1 MKKSVRLLSILLAM
15 VLTFS
20 CFSVGTYAA
29 YADYSRPAGYDALDH
44 PYISAY
50 QCSSMILDKVDVMLA
65 EQNLTGDIDAKVV
78 SSFHYD
84 LTSIDKTFDTLIRLF
99 NHDLYK
105 KGKGLLDL
113 GDLEHINI
121 SSIKTAPTRV
131 AVGRTDMEVLI
142 ALFNFLKDN
151 KDLIGKIVDGKWDNG
166 GLVSNFLDV
175 NATVGDVHQKIK
187 DALFNALFEK
197 RIAGGGTVVSTT
209 TSTLDAMVN
218 EFIYTMLVEGDMLPS
233 FEKVLVEAG
242 AMSDYGLAN
251 FSMNTISV
259 YDLFRYAL
267 RAAIEDYGRPMLT
280 ELLLGNDSLLPLIT
294 GLLEI
299 DIEQSYVDET
309 TGETVTMTTE
319 EYIDAIVSDILDLR
333 NGCLSKFISVTDDGI
348 SLTTN
353 FQNLLSQL
361 LDTAKGLLAS
371 SLTSY
376 DTVDT
381 WTEEE
386 MKNLTEPQ
394 VLACL
399 VRTILIGMVDYAD
412 IPKTMPVR
420 HDDGTVTE
428 EPINGYALA
437 TYMMIN
443 VMGDKMPE
451 KDYYGMI
458 ENYKENATDGQ
469 QLNPGQEPVLERDSN
484 GVITKYVEPAALTV
498 LADYAYYYLNATTT
512 MDIPAGKNF
521 DETLQWIFNWAI
533 RQWGGLFRTNNMD
546 LTTPPT
552 LQNMV
557 VWKNLDALLWENIL
571 DITWLPDDYVASFKD
586 SNGNYTGN
594 VTRSLL
600 LDDILYTLIN
610 LDMSQLNSMLNL
622 FHAYKGTI
630 AGYPK
635 TSELDQDV
643 IQFVLTFV
651 KRILNGLFQSDSAL
665 FAGTS
670 ITCLEDL
677 ASKTEIGGKTNLR
690 ILVENL
696 CTLLPVYGQSIMTS
710 ALVLVAESLVD
721 TNGAY
726 EASLQDYPKN
736 GETFTIQDL
745 KDKVDAQRPSNKLS
759 EGMMSDPDYFFF
771 GSEDFD
777 PMYKYYNYKKTY
789 LHATSL
795 INRYDDETAA
805 LEAGEIT
812 ERTISDSEI
821 SLVTYRLGYYYDKL
835 SLRDANVSQLLREIN
850 VAKKELG
857 YGEYGSATASGT
869 RFTSTQF
876 TLKTWKYYNT
886 VLDFANSVYKEY
898 LLDDGGTLR
907 QSKIS
912 AAREMLIL
920 AKKTLKFF
928 GESADYTA
936 LDRQISLALARLTE
950 SQNDPGLYM
959 PETIESLLAA
969 YNEATKVDRGYDG
982 DDQNIIDEAT
992 VALEA
997 ALEELV
1003 YQPQLAKVSGKGTV
1017 LDKEENIIYG
1027 VSEKVSNYMTYV
1039 RVLGVGIMQVTN
1051 GAGGNGT
1058 GTTIALDVD
1067 DNIVQKYTVVVFGD
1081 IDGDC
1086 RADACDANLIY
1097 AYCANLI
1104 PEDKQLSSY
1113 AMMAADANADGN
1125 VDTLDAYYLRQSGM
1139 TRYTVNQRGA

>member
-29 YADYSRPAGYDALDH
+29 YADYSHPAGYDALDH

-50 QCSSMILDKVDVMLA
+50 QCSSMILDKVDEMLA
-65 EQNLTGDIDAKVV
+65 EQNLVGDIDAKVV
-78 SSFHYD
+78 STFHYD
-84 LTSIDKTFDTLIRLF
+84 LTSIDKTFDSLIRLF

-113 GDLEHINI
+113 GDLENINI
-121 SSIKTAPTRV
+121 ASIKTAPTRV
-131 AVGRTDMEVLI
+131 AVGRTDMEVLL
-142 ALFNFLKDN
+142 ALFGFLRDN

-166 GLVSNFLDV
+166 GLVSSFLDV
-175 NATVGDVHQKIK
+175 NATVGDVHQMIK
-187 DALFNALFEK
+187 DTLYNALFED
-197 RIAGGGTVVSTT
+197 RIAEGGTVVCTT

-251 FSMNTISV
+251 FSMNKISV

-280 ELLLGNDSLLPLIT
+280 ELLLDNDSMLPLIT

-319 EYIDAIVSDILDLR
+319 EYIDAIVSNILDLR
-333 NGCLSKFISVTDDGI
+333 NGALSKFISITDDGI

-361 LDTAKGLLAS
+361 LDTAKGLLAT

-376 DTVDT
+376 DTVDS

-420 HDDGTVTE
+420 QEDGTVTE

-458 ENYKENATDGQ
+458 ENYKNNATDGE

-498 LADYAYYYLNATTT
+498 LADYAYYFLNGKTT
-512 MDIPAGKNF
+512 MDIPEGKNF

-557 VWKNLDALLWENIL
+557 VWKNLDALLWESIL

-600 LDDILYTLIN
+600 LDDFLYTLIN

-622 FHAYKGTI
+622 FHVYKGTI

-651 KRILNGLFQSDSAL
+651 KRILNGLFQSNSAL

-677 ASKTEIGGKTNLR
+677 ASKTEISGKTNLR

-696 CTLLPVYGQSIMTS
+696 CTLLPTYGQSIMTS
-710 ALVLVAESLVD
+710 ALVLIAESLVD

-745 KDKVDAQRPSNKLS
+745 KDKVAAQRPSNKLS

-771 GSEDFD
+771 GGEDFD
-777 PMYKYYNYKKTY
+777 PLYKYYNYKDIYKE
-789 LHATSL
+789 ATNL
-795 INRYDDETAA
+795 IDRYDDETAA

-835 SLRDANVSQLLREIN
+835 SLRDADVSQLLREIN
-850 VAKKELG
+850 VAKEELG

-898 LLDDGGTLR
+898 LLDDSGTLR

-912 AAREMLIL
+912 AARELLIL

-959 PETIESLLAA
+959 PETIENLLAV

-1003 YQPQLAKVSGKGTV
+1003 YQPQLAKVSGKTTV

-1104 PEDKQLSSY
+1104 PEDKQLSTY